1 MPVKFI
7 DLPQELLDLVA
18 EEVGGRNLRRNV
30 SNLTIC
36 RKWYDASH
44 AVYLTGLDHSETRIH
59 GCDLGHF
66 NERWSHLEQRK
77 LMHRN
82 TRNLDVRLLGHWWD
96 EASKRAIIDG
106 SEGEEDNA
114 APAEVVGQEGQKA
127 LNRWQADVLR
137 PCLAKLFRD
146 LSHFQ
151 VLEIMSLE
159 TVFDVA
165 EARGPQWPYLYS
177 SAAAS
182 FLRCLPLTQDLKKLT
197 LDLCSGLNY
206 DEVEDAH
213 ICEEMARILPRIE
226 NVRLRLR
233 IICPSIFEFSNHPEP
248 RDIRLRSLVI
258 KLHLPTFDHSVQL
271 SSTCCTETQGSST
284 LHKDMAKAAARYLF
298 NIADLHRQHA
308 SPRHSSRP
316 HDMELLRISYVSAGA
331 CIVVADCLTKR
342 RLGVPEE
349 FFAYEDD
356 GWPCWFEHNDER
368 LMDYGPL

>member
-1 MPVKFI
+1 MTIKLM
-7 DLPQELLDLVA
+7 DLPLELLVLVA
-18 EEVGGRNLRRNV
+18 EEVGGRNLRRDV
-30 SNLTIC
+30 SNLTTC
-36 RKWYDASH
+36 RKWYDAAH

-59 GCDLGHF
+59 GCDVDHL

-77 LMHRN
+77 LVYKN
-82 TRNLDVRLLGHWWD
+82 TRKLNIRLLGHWWD
-96 EASKRAIIDG
+96 EHSKQAIIDG
-106 SEGEEDNA
+106 SEGKEDNE

-137 PCLAKLFRD
+137 PFLATLFGD
-146 LSHFQ
+146 LSHLE
-151 VLEIMSLE
+151 VLESISLG
-159 TVFDVA
+159 TLFDVFVA
-165 EARGPQWPYLYS
+165 QGPQWPYLDS
-177 SAAAS
+177 SAVAR
-182 FLRCLPLTQDLKKLT
+182 FLRCLPLTQDLKNVT

-206 DEVEDAH
+206 DEVEDSH
-213 ICEEMARILPRIE
+213 ICEEVARILPRID
-226 NVRLRLR
+226 NVRLRLG
-233 IICPSIFEFSNHPEP
+233 IICPSIFEFSKHPEP
-248 RDIRLRSLVI
+248 HDVRLRSLVI
-258 KLHLPTFDHSVQL
+258 KLHLPTYHHSVQL

-356 GWPCWFEHNDER
+356 GWPCWFEHNDKR
-368 LMDYGPL
+368 LIDYGPL